1 MPCLRL
7 LLLLPCLSSCAGKAP
22 SRSLPSV
29 LAERNLPERSPV
41 VLVDLDDTVYEM
53 AVGAPLLGA
62 SSALRELARDHLVI
76 YLTARPTYAKLPGVT
91 RNRSDS
97 RAFLE
102 ANGFPDGPLFTSSVW
117 NWTVRGQGGGKVA
130 SLRQLR
136 DFGVDRVALAVGD
149 RAHDLK
155 AYLEN
160 GYVNVERVVI
170 VLIEDDDGPDPDRE
184 DLPEEVLS
192 RAIPGRGAAWPRIL
206 SAYRSGKLESGAAWV
221 VSQPAGDAPNE

>member
-1 MPCLRL
+1 MPNLRL
-7 LLLLPCLSSCAGKAP
+7 LLLLPFLSSCAGTAP
-22 SRSLPSV
+22 SRSLPAV
-29 LAERNLPERSPV
+29 LADRNLPERSPV
-41 VLVDLDDTVYEM
+41 VLVDLDDTVYER

-62 SSALRELARDHLVI
+62 PDALRELARDHLVV

-117 NWTVRGQGGGKVA
+117 NWTLRGQGGGKVA
-130 SLRQLR
+130 SFRQLR
-136 DFGVDRVALAVGD
+136 DFGVDRIALAVGD

-160 GYVNVERVVI
+160 GYVSVERIVI
-170 VLIEDDDGPDPDRE
+170 ILIEDGDRPDPDRG

-192 RAIPGRGAAWPRIL
+192 RPIPGHGAAWPRIL
-206 SAYRSGKLESGAAWV
+206 SAYRSGKLADGVAWI
-221 VSQPAGDAPNE
+221 VSQPTRDAQKK